1 MRWLA
6 RLACVCILIGGAEP
20 FYWRMLTPQ
29 RRSFGAWVTQ
39 LPYQKTPGLLAFMN
53 GVRAHTRK
61 GDRIAIVLPFAHWQG
76 GYAYAFTRSTYLLAG
91 RTTIPL
97 VGEDDRLLNADH
109 AEYFACWHAAPPPG
123 SVAIWRDANGV
134 LSVAPAPSPAS
145 SRAPTGEGAG
155 ATLSRRTR

>member
-6 RLACVCILIGGAEP
+6 RLACVCILIGGAET

-39 LPYQKTPGLLAFMN
+39 LPYQKTPGILAFMT
-53 GVRAHTRK
+53 GVRAHTRN
-61 GDRIAIVLPFAHWQG
+61 GDRIAIVLPFTHWQG

-97 VGEDDRLLNADH
+97 VGEDDRPLSADG
-109 AEYFACWHAAPPPG
+109 AEYFACWHIAPPPG
-123 SVAIWRDANGV
+123 SVVIWRDANGV
-134 LSVAPAPSPAS
+134 LSGAP
-145 SRAPTGEGAG
+145 
-155 ATLSRRTR
+155 RRTR